1 MQASLNFD
9 MWQLTYNYS
18 FYRNEKVELGFSPG
32 LYIAR
37 MSFNIS
43 GTATCSGSPPNC
55 AGQPT
60 VVGSSSEVLAFPLP
74 SVGLYV
80 DYQIMPKLMAQ
91 ARTDIFYLQANINFT
106 GSMFEFYAGLE
117 YRLLQHLALG
127 ASYDRLKANVDW
139 NKSTSPSGVTI
150 GNSWN
155 AVFLYGALY
164 F

>member
-1 MQASLNFD
+1 
-9 MWQLTYNYS
+9 
-18 FYRNEKVELGFSPG
+18 
-32 LYIAR
+32 

-91 ARTDIFYLQANINFT
+91 ARTDIFYLQAKTTPPAPCSSSMRGWNI
-106 GSMFEFYAGLE
+106 A
-117 YRLLQHLALG
+117 
-127 ASYDRLKANVDW
+127 
-139 NKSTSPSGVTI
+139 
-150 GNSWN
+150 
-155 AVFLYGALY
+155 
-164 F
+164 